1 MTEVT
6 TDSRGTVGAPGPR
19 RPHWVRRRV
28 LWPARN
34 LWRSLTSM
42 RTALILLFL
51 LALAAIPGALLPQRP
66 LNEQKTLEYIA
77 DRGWLGEW
85 MDRLQLF
92 DVFSSGWFTAI
103 YVLLFI
109 SLVGC
114 LTPRMIEH
122 FHTLRAKPVAAPRN
136 LSRLPRHITIEVDG
150 EPEEIA
156 ERISGNLRGWRRVIS
171 IRPSAGSGA
180 TRSTGERPFAGSGA
194 TRSTGD
200 GPSAGSGATRSTG
213 ERPSASSGATRS
225 TGEGAP
231 AESVIEVSAEKGYLR
246 EFGNLVFHFALLAL
260 LVSIALG
267 KLYGYEGTRSLVADG
282 EQGLCNTST
291 AVYDSFRAGNLV
303 DGTDLSPFCI
313 RIDDFE
319 ATFLPNGQPDM
330 YTAQVRYAE
339 GTPSADAST
348 WPTSTVRVN
357 EPLRVAG
364 DRVYVLGNGFAPTF
378 TVTFPNGESR
388 TQTVPFVPDE
398 LQTMM
403 SSGAARFDTPAG
415 LYPNPDERRSHQIA
429 VEGLF
434 APTAN
439 FHGTL
444 LTSSSP
450 EPNDPHVAI
459 RIYEGDTGLD
469 TGMPQNVYALDQS
482 LIDQGRLQQRAQVNL
497 GQGESHQLDD
507 GTSVRFDGYQR
518 WVSVQVSHD
527 PAQIWVLV
535 SSIVMLG
542 GLLVSLLI
550 RRRRIWARVV
560 ALPAADGTVSDNPAK
575 RRTVVEIAGLARTDQ
590 AGWGEGFEDQ
600 ARRLV
605 IDPADPDAARTP
617 RRTRRL

>member
-6 TDSRGTVGAPGPR
+6 TDRRDTADVPPPR
-19 RPHWVRRRV
+19 RPHWFRRRV

-51 LALAAIPGALLPQRP
+51 LALAAIPGALLPQRS
-66 LNEQKTLEYIA
+66 LNEQKTLTYIA
-77 DRGWLGEW
+77 DHGWIGEW

-92 DVFSSGWFTAI
+92 DVFSSAWFTAI
-103 YVLLFI
+103 YVLLFV

-122 FHTLRAKPVAAPRN
+122 FHSLRAKPVAAPRN
-136 LSRLPRHITIEVDG
+136 LKRLPRHVTIEVDG

-156 ERISGNLRGWRRVIS
+156 ERISRNLRGWRRVIS

-180 TRSTGERPFAGSGA
+180 TRSAGDAG
-194 TRSTGD
+194 G
-200 GPSAGSGATRSTG
+200 SAD
-213 ERPSASSGATRS
+213 
-225 TGEGAP
+225 
-231 AESVIEVSAEKGYLR
+231 VVEVSAEKGYLR

-282 EQGLCNTST
+282 EGLCNTST

-303 DGTDLSPFCI
+303 DGTDLEPFCF
-313 RIDDFE
+313 RVDDFE

-348 WPTSTVRVN
+348 WPTARIRVN

-378 TVTFPNGESR
+378 TVTFPNGEQR
-388 TQTVPFVPDE
+388 TQTVPFIPDE

-403 SSGAARFDTPAG
+403 SSGAIRFDTPAG
-415 LYPNPDERRSHQIA
+415 LYPDADERRNHQIA

-444 LTSSSP
+444 LTSASP
-450 EPNDPHVAI
+450 EPNDPYVAI

-469 TGMPQNVYALDQS
+469 TGLPQNAYSLDKS

-497 GQGESHQLDD
+497 GEGQTHTLAD
-507 GTSVRFDGYQR
+507 GTQVRFDGYQR

-535 SSIVMLG
+535 SSIAMLG

-560 ALPAADGTVSDNPAK
+560 PVTTSDSGDGTK

-590 AGWGEGFEDQ
+590 AGWGEGFTEQ

-605 IDPADPDAARTP
+605 IDPDDPDAGRAA
-617 RRTRRL
+617 RRL

>member
-6 TDSRGTVGAPGPR
+6 TDSRGTVDAPGPR

-180 TRSTGERPFAGSGA
+180 TRSTGERP
-194 TRSTGD
+194 
-200 GPSAGSGATRSTG
+200 
-213 ERPSASSGATRS
+213 SASSGATRS
-225 TGEGAP
+225 TGEAS
-231 AESVIEVSAEKGYLR
+231 ADDSVIEVSAEKGYLR

-415 LYPNPDERRSHQIA
+415 LYPNADERRSHQIA

-482 LIDQGRLQQRAQVNL
+482 LVDQGRLQQRAQVNL

-560 ALPAADGTVSDNPAK
+560 PVTSAVSDNTAK

-605 IDPADPDAARTP
+605 IDPADPDATRTP

>member
-6 TDSRGTVGAPGPR
+6 TDRRDTADVPPPR
-19 RPHWVRRRV
+19 RPHWFRRRV

-34 LWRSLTSM
+34 MWRSLTSM

-51 LALAAIPGALLPQRP
+51 LALAAIPGALLPQRS
-66 LNEQKTLEYIA
+66 LNEQKTLTYIA
-77 DRGWLGEW
+77 DHGWVGET

-92 DVFSSGWFTAI
+92 DVFSSAWFTAI
-103 YVLLFI
+103 YVLLFV

-122 FHTLRAKPVAAPRN
+122 FHNLRAKPVAAPRN
-136 LSRLPRHITIEVDG
+136 LKRLPRHVTIEVDG

-156 ERISGNLRGWRRVIS
+156 ERVSRNLRGWRRVIS
-171 IRPSAGSGA
+171 IRPSASSGA
-180 TRSTGERPFAGSGA
+180 TRSAGERS
-194 TRSTGD
+194 
-200 GPSAGSGATRSTG
+200 SAGSGATRSAG
-213 ERPSASSGATRS
+213 ERSSAGSGVTRSAGERSSAGSGATRS
-225 TGEGAP
+225 AGDTVGGA
-231 AESVIEVSAEKGYLR
+231 AGQSVVEVSAEKGYLR

-303 DGTDLSPFCI
+303 DGTDLQPFCI
-313 RIDDFE
+313 RVDSFD

-330 YTAQVRYAE
+330 YSSEVRYTE
-339 GTPSADAST
+339 GTPSTDAST
-348 WPTSTVRVN
+348 WPTARIRVN

-378 TVTFPNGESR
+378 TVTFPNGEQR

-403 SSGAARFDTPAG
+403 SSGAIRFDTPAG
-415 LYPNPDERRSHQIA
+415 LYPNPDERRNHQIA

-444 LTSSSP
+444 LTSASP
-450 EPNDPHVAI
+450 EPNDPYVAI

-469 TGMPQNVYALDQS
+469 TGLPQNAYSLDQS

-497 GQGESHQLDD
+497 GQGDSHTLAD
-507 GTSVRFDGYQR
+507 GTVVRFDGYQR
-518 WVSVQVSHD
+518 WVSMQVSHD
-527 PAQIWVLV
+527 PAQIWVLA

-550 RRRRIWARVV
+550 RRRRIWVRLVPV
-560 ALPAADGTVSDNPAK
+560 TTSDSGEETK

-590 AGWGEGFEDQ
+590 AGWGEGFDEQ

-605 IDPADPDAARTP
+605 IDPDDPGAARAA
-617 RRTRRL
+617 RRL